1 MEGQA
6 LMVAKRH
13 SGHRTLGV
21 VLLLSVTGL
30 LTGGARGQADSP
42 QLKNLVADLGSP
54 DIAKREDAMRI
65 LSADESITLP
75 QLEGLLKAPDLS
87 PEQRCRITQAAK
99 QRFMSS
105 PRPAMGVQFDNR
117 LPDRVA
123 IEKVYPKFPAA
134 QFLQPGDLIVSCN
147 GEKLH
152 ARAPWVRLGAH
163 IFSREPGDTISLVV
177 RRGAEKLEM
186 EVPLGLYRDLVPA
199 DNLNIPRD
207 RGPDQDRLERAWE
220 LRSRQFTPAAS
231 AVIDPKLPPTD
242 WKPEPTYFQAQKL
255 SRYKPQMNAGYHP
268 KLVAGGEPRG
278 GELDYDQLILMTQ
291 QNPAAANQIIN
302 RAWAQQQLIQQGMGA
317 GWGSE
322 GGLVQTTQQELSGL
336 ENRRLSL
343 EHQLDDLKMPG
354 AIRTDQV
361 ALVETREQVAK
372 ELTRIKKQIE
382 AIRAESADEQ
392 AADAA
397 EKTPPSPD
405 R

>member
-1 MEGQA
+1 
-6 LMVAKRH
+6 MVAKRR
-13 SGHRTLGV
+13 SGRLSIGLV
-21 VLLLSVTGL
+21 VLVGASGL
-30 LTGGARGQADSP
+30 LTGAGGAQPDTA
-42 QLKNLVADLGSP
+42 QLKNLVSDLGSS

-65 LSADESITLP
+65 LSSDDSITLA

-134 QFLQPGDLIVSCN
+134 QFLRPGDLIVSCN

-152 ARAPWVRLGAH
+152 ALAPWVRLGAH
-163 IFSREPGDTISLVV
+163 IFSREPGDSISLVV

-186 EVPLGLYRDLVPA
+186 EIPLGLYRDLAPA

-220 LRSRQFTPAAS
+220 LRTRGFSPQPI

-242 WKPEPTYFQAQKL
+242 WKPDPSFMQTQKL
-255 SRYKPQMNAGYHP
+255 ARYKPQMNAGYHP
-268 KLVAGGEPRG
+268 TLVAGGEPRG

-302 RAWAQQQLIQQGMGA
+302 RAWAQQQLMQQGMGV

-343 EHQLDDLKMPG
+343 QHQLDDLKMPG
-354 AIRTDQV
+354 AARPDQV
-361 ALVETREQVAK
+361 GLVEARAQVVK
-372 ELTRIKKQIE
+372 ELERTKKQIE
-382 AIRAESADEQ
+382 AIRAETAEEQ
-392 AADAA
+392 AAADANEPA
-397 EKTPPSPD
+397 SPSPQ